1 MVARHV
7 AVGVPGDGEVAVH
20 IVDAVLLHG
29 RLDADDRRGDLA
41 DGRLRG
47 RFGGGL
53 GGGLGRRFR
62 RRFGRR
68 GRRGGRG
75 LRRLEGKAHVRGL
88 AVRRSA
94 VDRHGG
100 DAQGVDLALAHV
112 ARAQR
117 GGGGGE
123 LLRVERLPHAVE
135 DLYQIVVHVA
145 AGSPADGQ
153 RAFRHV
159 LDAIDADALHRIDG
173 HRGDA
178 DLAGCGRGRG
188 GGHRRGR
195 GRGSGRRRRRALE
208 GELQMRP
215 TRVVHGAVLGNGAH
229 GDGID
234 HAFVHGG
241 KREVAAGVGH
251 LLGNEGVA
259 GAVGHAHVVGGHVA
273 IGAPGEVHAARGG
286 IQIVDAAGHG
296 VDRRNA
302 QHGRADL
309 AGRGRGRGGGHG
321 RGRGLDVGGRAVGE
335 EQLLRLHRSHAAD
348 LQPRRAL
355 EQLHGRLGDGAEV
368 AGDVGVVVV
377 QFAQAALQGGH
388 AVVGIAALQ
397 RDVAAVFR
405 RAGGEESILQRG
417 CGRAGLPQAQLGLQA
432 LDGGDGGVVVG
443 AAGRALIVVEGLEA
457 LVQFTHAVAGVALF
471 HVDVAGAVARGGGV
485 EPLQRLAGGG
495 AAAGKAVLL
504 LEEGHGLLGARAVDA
519 VRAVG
524 QITQFTQAVLQNG
537 HAQAGVAA
545 IERLVGV
552 VGGRVIAE
560 EQVLQFRRGHAVDAE
575 APVHQIGLEQ
585 THGVLRVGA
594 EDAVGI
600 VVEIAKVDEALLQGA
615 HILAAA
621 AARERA
627 VFLLRLKHVGAG
639 LLARDLPGG
648 GKAGDGARLLRRLRR
663 GLVAKVE
670 GGHFAAR
677 PAVGFKVFGVKVGVE
692 GHEAAHGLQAQAG
705 ERVALLGKFRKVKAV
720 EGGQFA
726 RIDIYAVDLARAAV
740 EQEQALGA
748 DGKLRHA
755 RAQGGEHAPGH
766 LRRVEDLEAVLPD
779 RLGDVIELALQH
791 GEVRDAEIDELHFAR
806 VQRLHAQQALA
817 AEAHEGVVC
826 VKRGGGNFAG
836 VFGKGPG
843 AVVVEQRA
851 LIRLQRGDHALRQQA
866 QVHDV
871 AAGRGH
877 LRGRGLY
884 HRAACVDLQTHQR
897 RGRERGDVVDRVARH
912 RAGMQGVVRQRRLA
926 QVGKVE
932 AHQRAA
938 EVAQLLAGQI
948 QHFLLVHMDDLRGVL
963 LGHRTFIAGQIQ
975 AALTVHIGADAARGA
990 GQDGRVARVQRRRAH
1005 LGSRLPHRAPRS
1017 GRGRDGQQQA
1027 QRQRQSQEARE
1038 CFAFH
1043 TVPLHFGI
1051 GLPLRR
1057 SPPGGGSV
1065 FCRFSPCQ
1073 ILPKSFHLAFAC
1085 ILARM
1090 CYNEGNRTYV
1100 R

>member
-1 MVARHV
+1 M
-7 AVGVPGDGEVAVH
+7 PGDGEVAVH

-47 RFGGGL
+47 RLRGRFGGGL
-53 GGGLGRRFR
+53 GGGLGRRFG

-117 GGGGGE
+117 GGSGGE
-123 LLRVERLPHAVE
+123 LLRIERLPHAVE
-135 DLYQIVVHVA
+135 DLYQIVVHIA
-145 AGSPADGQ
+145 AGGPADGQ

-159 LDAIDADALHRIDG
+159 LDAIDADALHRLDG

-195 GRGSGRRRRRALE
+195 GRGGGRRRRRALE

-215 TRVVHGAVLGNGAH
+215 ARVVHGAVLGNGAH

-234 HAFVHGG
+234 HAFIHGG

-273 IGAPGEVHAARGG
+273 IGAPGEVDAARGG

-309 AGRGRGRGGGHG
+309 AGRGRGRDGGHG

-335 EQLLRLHRSHAAD
+335 EQLLRLHRGHAAD
-348 LQPRRAL
+348 VQTRRAL
-355 EQLHGRLGDGAEV
+355 EQLHGRLGDGAKV

-377 QFAQAALQGGH
+377 QIAQAALHGGH

-397 RDVAAVFR
+397 SDVAAVFR
-405 RAGGEESILQRG
+405 RAGGEETALQRG
-417 CGRAGLPQAQLGLQA
+417 GGRAGLPQAQLGLQA
-432 LDGGDGGVVVG
+432 LDGGDRGVVVG

-457 LVQFTHAVAGVALF
+457 LVQFAHAVAGVALF
-471 HVDVAGAVARGGGV
+471 HVDIAGAVARAGGV

-519 VRAVG
+519 VRTVG

-560 EQVLQFRRGHAVDAE
+560 EQILQFRRGHAVDAE

-594 EDAVGI
+594 EDAVGV

-627 VFLLRLKHVGAG
+627 VLLLRLEYVGAG
-639 LLARDLPGG
+639 LLARDLPCGD
-648 GKAGDGARLLRRLRR
+648 KAGDGARLLLRRLRR
-663 GLVAKVE
+663 GFVAKVE

-677 PAVGFKVFGVKVGVE
+677 PAVGLEILGLKGGVE
-692 GHEAAHGLQAQAG
+692 SHEAAHGLQTQAG
-705 ERVALLGKFRKVKAV
+705 ERAALLGKFHKVNAV
-720 EGGQFA
+720 EGSQFA
-726 RIDIYAVDLARAAV
+726 RPDIDAVHLARAAV

-748 DGKLRHA
+748 DGQLRHA
-755 RAQGGEHAPGH
+755 RAQRGEHAPGH

-779 RLGDVIELALQH
+779 RLGDVIELARQH
-791 GEVRDAEIDELHFAR
+791 GEVGDAEIDKFHFAR
-806 VQRLHAQQALA
+806 
-817 AEAHEGVVC
+817 
-826 VKRGGGNFAG
+826 
-836 VFGKGPG
+836 
-843 AVVVEQRA
+843 
-851 LIRLQRGDHALRQQA
+851 
-866 QVHDV
+866 
-871 AAGRGH
+871 
-877 LRGRGLY
+877 
-884 HRAACVDLQTHQR
+884 T
-897 RGRERGDVVDRVARH
+897 
-912 RAGMQGVVRQRRLA
+912 
-926 QVGKVE
+926 
-932 AHQRAA
+932 
-938 EVAQLLAGQI
+938 
-948 QHFLLVHMDDLRGVL
+948 
-963 LGHRTFIAGQIQ
+963 
-975 AALTVHIGADAARGA
+975 
-990 GQDGRVARVQRRRAH
+990 
-1005 LGSRLPHRAPRS
+1005 
-1017 GRGRDGQQQA
+1017 
-1027 QRQRQSQEARE
+1027 
-1038 CFAFH
+1038 
-1043 TVPLHFGI
+1043 
-1051 GLPLRR
+1051 
-1057 SPPGGGSV
+1057 
-1065 FCRFSPCQ
+1065 
-1073 ILPKSFHLAFAC
+1073 
-1085 ILARM
+1085 
-1090 CYNEGNRTYV
+1090 
-1100 R
+1100 